1 MRIEPGS
8 PADAGTLARLNTFV
22 HDLHLEHAPH
32 VFGTPTREDAA
43 AAFEALL
50 RRENYRAFLA
60 YVDDRAVGYVLVMVG
75 ERPASAFNRP
85 RRWLYIDQISVEP
98 DARRHGVGRALVSA
112 VLRHADDT
120 GIDDVE
126 VDTWAFND
134 RAQAFFASL
143 GFRAKTRR
151 SWITLRRGGG

>member
-8 PADAGTLARLNTFV
+8 PTDAGTLARLNPYV
-22 HDLHLEHAPH
+22 HDLHLDYAPH
-32 VFGTPTREDAA
+32 VFGSPTREETA

-50 RRENYRAFLA
+50 RRDNCRAFLA
-60 YVDDRAVGYVLVMVG
+60 YTEDRAVGYVLVTVG

-98 DARRHGVGRALVSA
+98 GARRRGVGRALVSA
-112 VLRHADDT
+112 VLRHAVET

-126 VDTWAFND
+126 VDTWIFND
-134 RAQAFFASL
+134 HAQAFFASL
-143 GFRAKTRR
+143 GFQAKTLR
-151 SWITLRRGGG
+151 SWLTLP

>member
-1 MRIEPGS
+1 MRVEPGS
-8 PADAGTLARLNTFV
+8 PTDAGTLARLNPYV
-22 HDLHLEHAPH
+22 HDLHREHAPH
-32 VFGTPTREDAA
+32 VFGSPTREEAT

-50 RRENYRAFLA
+50 RLDSCRVFLA
-60 YVDDRAVGYVLVMVG
+60 YAEDHAVGYVLVTVG

-98 DARRHGVGRALVSA
+98 GARRRGVGRALVSA
-112 VLRHADDT
+112 VLRYAGDA

-143 GFRAKTRR
+143 GFRAKTLR
-151 SWITLRRGGG
+151 SWLTPRRDAG

>member
-8 PADAGTLARLNTFV
+8 PTDAGTLARLNPFV
-22 HDLHLEHAPH
+22 HDLHREHAPH
-32 VFGTPTREDAA
+32 VFGAPTHEEAA
-43 AAFEALL
+43 AAFEAML
-50 RRENYRAFLA
+50 RRDNHRAFLA
-60 YVDDRAVGYVLVMVG
+60 YVDDRAVGYVLVTVG

-85 RRWLYIDQISVEP
+85 RRWLYIDQISIEP
-98 DARRHGVGRALVSA
+98 AARRRGVGRALVAA
-112 VLRHADDT
+112 VLEYADDT
-120 GIDDVE
+120 EIHDVE

-151 SWITLRRGGG
+151 SWITLRRGDG